1 MLWESSRAKEV
12 QQESWNFERIHGN
25 FAIPKYFF
33 LDQKKNYSLQ
43 VFIKCPSSSSLQ
55 ELAVASI
62 NDEQSKH
69 GGTGSVPGMGRFA
82 GKKISQI

>member
-1 MLWESSRAKEV
+1 M
-12 QQESWNFERIHGN
+12 
-25 FAIPKYFF
+25 
-33 LDQKKNYSLQ
+33 
-43 VFIKCPSSSSLQ
+43 FIKCPSSSSLQ

-82 GKKISQI
+82 GKKSLRFDQTGDSPSLTDTPGAKLARSKFTKFFVY